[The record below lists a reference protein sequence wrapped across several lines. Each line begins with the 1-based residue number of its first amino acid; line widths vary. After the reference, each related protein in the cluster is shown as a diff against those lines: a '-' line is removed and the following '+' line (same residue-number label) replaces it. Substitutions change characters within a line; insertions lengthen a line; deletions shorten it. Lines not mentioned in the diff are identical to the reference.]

1 MSAVTPQSVSPGLPQ
16 PRKWPGQARSKA
28 LVEAVLQA
36 CWRILD
42 HEGAAALTVQ
52 RVAEVSGVA
61 VGSIYQYFPSKE
73 AIVALVYE
81 RVLQDE
87 AEYILTLRP
96 TMSGAPLKEVLGLI
110 VANTVRV
117 ELRLF
122 RLNSEFHLKYYKAL
136 QLGMRCGAYRS
147 SCEYVE
153 DTWVKLLQLYP
164 DEVGTPD
171 LSTAAYML
179 GMGLRAVIRQA
190 LEDDPERVA
199 TDGFLQGLI
208 GMACGSV
215 QVRDRPAD
223 TGRVSEG
230 RA

>member
-1 MSAVTPQSVSPGLPQ
+1 MSSLVTFPPVFPGLPQ

-42 HEGAAALTVQ
+42 HEGAAALTLQ

-61 VGSIYQYFPSKE
+61 VGSIYQYFPGKE

-87 AEYILTLRP
+87 VDAIVSLRLHMKGLSLKQALGVIL
-96 TMSGAPLKEVLGLI
+96 
-110 VANTVRV
+110 ANTVRV

-122 RLNSEFHLKYYKAL
+122 RLNSEFHLKYHKAL

-147 SCEYVE
+147 SAEYVE
-153 DTWVKLLQLYP
+153 DTWVKLLHLYP
-164 DEVGTPD
+164 DEVQTAD
-171 LSTAAYML
+171 LSTMAYML
-179 GMGLRAVIRQA
+179 GMGLRAVIRAA
-190 LEDDPERVA
+190 LEDDPDRVA
-199 TDGFLQGLI
+199 TDAFVQGLV
-208 GMACGSV
+208 GMAWGVV
-215 QVRDRPAD
+215 QAQPGDDGLLRRCSA
-223 TGRVSEG
+223 
-230 RA
+230 